1 MSPPILEAAFLRI
14 VAGREAA
21 FETAFRQAQELLA
34 ATPGYLGHELQ
45 RCLEHEGRYL
55 LLVRWTDV
63 EAHETGFRGSD
74 RYGPWKR
81 ALHGFYDPFPEVL
94 HYERVAGEG
103 I

>member
-1 MSPPILEAAFLRI
+1 MILEAATLQ
-14 VAGREAA
+14 VAPDRTAA
-21 FETAFRQAQELLA
+21 FESAFLRAHHLLS

-45 RCLEHEGRYL
+45 RCLEREGVYL

-63 EAHETGFRGSD
+63 EAHEVGFRGSE
-74 RYGPWKR
+74 RYAPWKA
-81 ALHGFYDPFPEVL
+81 ALHDFYDPFPEVL

>member
-1 MSPPILEAAFLRI
+1 MTGPILEAAPLQVI
-14 VAGREAA
+14 EGREAE
-21 FETAFRQAQELLA
+21 FETAFLNAQHLLA
-34 ATPGYLGHELQ
+34 ATPGYVGHELQ
-45 RCLEHEGRYL
+45 RCLERPGRYL

-63 EAHETGFRGSD
+63 HAHEVGFRGSD

-81 ALHGFYDPFPEVL
+81 VLHGFYDPFPEVL